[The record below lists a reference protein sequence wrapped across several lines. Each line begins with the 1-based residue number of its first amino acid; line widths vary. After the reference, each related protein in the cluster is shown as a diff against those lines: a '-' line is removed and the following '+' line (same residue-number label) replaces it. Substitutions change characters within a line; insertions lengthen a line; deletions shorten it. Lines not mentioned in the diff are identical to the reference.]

1 MTNFQHVIWAE
12 KYRPT
17 TVGDCILPT
26 YVKKLV
32 HTILETG
39 DVPNLMLIG
48 SSGLGKTTLAKC
60 ICSEL
65 ELDFLML
72 NASIGGTESGIDA
85 LRTHI
90 QKFVSTQ
97 SILSN
102 KRKIVIFDEADNLSS
117 HVQPALRTFME
128 EYSNLCGFVLTCNYP
143 SKIIEALHS
152 RCTKIDFN
160 VLLQEERKELMK
172 MTFGRL
178 QNVLK
183 AENITFNKEVLVNII
198 KEFFPDIRHILNL
211 LQGYAQAYGEINEGI
226 LAVYRDSNFDE
237 VAEFLKT
244 KSWTSV
250 RNWVFAQTNIK
261 PEIYA
266 KLYKSLETKVDN
278 KSKPALVIILNDHQD
293 KAIRVVDKGICLL
306 SALTEVMSNCEFV

>member
-1 MTNFQHVIWAE
+1 MTNLTHVIWAE
-12 KYRPT
+12 KYRPSS
-17 TVGDCILPT
+17 VKDCILPN

-32 HTILETG
+32 STIIETG
-39 DVPNLMLIG
+39 EVPNLMLIG
-48 SSGLGKTTLAKC
+48 SSGLGKTTLAKS
-60 ICSEL
+60 ICA
-65 ELDFLML
+65 ELDIDYLML

-85 LRTHI
+85 LRNNI
-90 QKFVSTQ
+90 QKFASTR
-97 SILSN
+97 SLMN
-102 KRKIVIFDEADNLSS
+102 TKRKVVIFDEADNLSS
-117 HVQPALRTFME
+117 HVQPALRNFME
-128 EYSNLCGFVLTCNYP
+128 EYSNLCGFILTCNYP

-160 VLLQEERKELMK
+160 VLLNDERKELMVA
-172 MTFGRL
+172 TFNRL
-178 QNVLK
+178 QGILK
-183 AENITFNKEVLVNII
+183 TEEVPFEKEVLVNVV

-211 LQGYAQAYGEINEGI
+211 LQGYAQAYGQINEGI

-237 VAEFLKT
+237 VIESLKN

-250 RNWVFAQTNIK
+250 RNWVFSQTNIK

-266 KLYKSLETKVDN
+266 KIYKALEPKVDN

>member
-1 MTNFQHVIWAE
+1 MDAIQHVIWAE
-12 KYRPT
+12 KYRPSK
-17 TVGDCILPT
+17 VADCILPS

-32 HTILETG
+32 GTILETG
-39 DVPNLMLIG
+39 EVPNLMLIG
-48 SSGLGKTTLAKC
+48 TSGLGKTTLAKC

-65 ELDFLML
+65 DLDFLML
-72 NASIGGTESGIDA
+72 NASMGGTESGIDA
-85 LRTHI
+85 LRSHI

-97 SILSN
+97 SLLTS
-102 KRKIVIFDEADNLSS
+102 KRKVVIFDEADNLST
-117 HVQPALRTFME
+117 HVQPALRNFME
-128 EYSNLCGFVLTCNYP
+128 EYSQLCGFILTCNYP

-160 VLLQEERKELMK
+160 ILLQEERKELMK
-172 MTFGRL
+172 ATFGRL
-178 QNVLK
+178 QTVLK
-183 AENITFNKEVLVNII
+183 NEGVGSNKEVLVNII

-237 VAEFLKT
+237 LIESLKT

-250 RNWVFAQTNIK
+250 RNWVFAQTTIK
-261 PEIYA
+261 PEIYS
-266 KLYKSLETKVDN
+266 KLYKALESSVDN